1 MISIAR
7 IIRIVESDE
16 GTFGVL
22 KINEVPVCVTLEP
35 KDEENATNISS
46 IPAQQY
52 ICKRVVTPKHGECF
66 EVMNVPGRTSVLF
79 HKGNVSGHTQGC
91 IILGQKFGSLSGVK
105 AVLSSKNAFYEFM
118 FQLENHNEFHLT
130 IVECY

>member
-1 MISIAR
+1 MKPIAR

-22 KINEVPVCVTLEP
+22 KINEIPVCVTLEP

-52 ICKRVVTPKHGECF
+52 TCKRVVTPKHGECF
-66 EVMNVPGRTSVLF
+66 QVENVPGRTSVLF
-79 HKGNVSGHTQGC
+79 HKGNISEHTQGC
-91 IILGQKFGSLSGVK
+91 IILGQRFGAMSGVK
-105 AVLSSKNAFYEFM
+105 AVLGSKNAFYDFM
-118 FQLENHNEFHLT
+118 VQLENYNEFHLT